1 LFWVA
6 QKLERFDEN
15 AINAI
20 SSLTGLAGRTV
31 TCFRQCPG
39 GKTDASYFAI
49 NRQRGL
55 VGRHGLHPTGPCEA
69 SRVLQSL
76 VQAVVMVTH
85 NVFQGLGQ
93 SVGTPFHVFHPD
105 LQRAGPGGDR
115 IIAVQEQFAGEN
127 DRRRQSQQG

>member
-1 LFWVA
+1 
-6 QKLERFDEN
+6 
-15 AINAI
+15 
-20 SSLTGLAGRTV
+20 V
-31 TCFRQCPG
+31 TCSRQCHG
-39 GKTDASYFAI
+39 GKTDAAYFAI
-49 NRQRGL
+49 NRRRGL
-55 VGRHGLHPTGPCEA
+55 VGRHGLQPAGPSEA

-115 IIAVQEQFAGEN
+115 IIAVQ
-127 DRRRQSQQG
+127 